1 MPKGSLVFIGGGDDS
16 SLIFN
21 KIFEL
26 AGGKSNSKIA
36 IIPSAASSDGKS
48 IDSYLKFFTSEMEF
62 EKEKIWI
69 LPIQNGTENKA
80 QEELAKKLEDYNI
93 VFLVGGDQR
102 DFINSL
108 KKDNV
113 ETLLLKSIEKV
124 YKDGGVIVG
133 TSAGTNIMSTESIA
147 GGTSEEALANHIA
160 FNPSEDDGHKLLVM
174 KGLDLIKDV
183 VLDAHFEVKG
193 RFGRLIRSAVLTN
206 TRFGIGISE
215 RTAVIYKS
223 DNTIE
228 IIGFGDVLMTDI
240 GNARILS
247 KANDIL
253 HIREAN
259 VHLFTHGDKY
269 NFTTGE
275 FTPQENK
282 KSISNIPYFDA
293 NDYHISLNV
302 FKECETSTILVN
314 YMLDNEAK
322 DVIALVDYERND
334 TTEERSLFIRF
345 EEKPSTNAFFAKLDI
360 EGNQDFGNYYS
371 GINVNL
377 DIIPF
382 NTNSDAR
389 NRRKHINA
397 VLFGLGDQLQIV
409 AYDNVGTLPICDAKF
424 YIYDKD
430 ENLIYKRGTDRFG
443 RALVKRVLKTDEE
456 YSIKITW
463 DFETLTKKFT
473 FHNDME
479 GFCLS

>member
-1 MPKGSLVFIGGGDDS
+1 MPKGSLVFIGGGDDC

-26 AGGKSNSKIA
+26 AGGKENSKIA
-36 IIPSAASSDGKS
+36 IIPSAGSVDGKT
-48 IDSYLKFFTSEMEF
+48 INSYLKFFTSEMEF
-62 EKEKIWI
+62 DKEKIWD
-69 LPIQNGTENKA
+69 LPIQYDNETQK
-80 QEELAKKLEDYNI
+80 ELAKKIENFNI
-93 VFLVGGDQR
+93 VFFVGGDQR

-108 KKDNV
+108 KKTNV
-113 ETLLLKSIEKV
+113 ENPLLKAIENI
-124 YKDGGVIVG
+124 YKNGGVIVG

-147 GGTSEEALANHIA
+147 GGTSEEALANHIT
-160 FNPSEDDGHKLLVM
+160 FNPSEDDGHKLLVL
-174 KGLDLIKDV
+174 KGLDLIKNV
-183 VLDAHFEVKG
+183 VLDTHFEVKG
-193 RFGRLIRSAVLTN
+193 RLGRLIRSAVLTN

-215 RTAVIYKS
+215 KTAVIYKA

-247 KANDIL
+247 KESEIL
-253 HIREAN
+253 HIREAT
-259 VHLFTHGDKY
+259 VHLFSHGDKY
-269 NFTTGE
+269 NLNTGE
-275 FTPQENK
+275 FFPHSEK

-302 FKECETSTILVN
+302 FKECETSTILIN

-334 TTEERSLFIRF
+334 TTDERSLFIRF
-345 EEKPSTNAFFAKLDI
+345 EEKPITNAFFAKLDI
-360 EGNQDFGNYYS
+360 EENQNFGNYYS

-382 NTNSDAR
+382 NSSDTR
-389 NRRKHINA
+389 NRKKHINA
-397 VLFGLGDQLQIV
+397 VLFGLGEQLQIV

-424 YIYDKD
+424 YIYDNE

-443 RALVKRVLKTDEE
+443 RALVKKVLKPDEQ

-473 FHNDME
+473 FHKDME